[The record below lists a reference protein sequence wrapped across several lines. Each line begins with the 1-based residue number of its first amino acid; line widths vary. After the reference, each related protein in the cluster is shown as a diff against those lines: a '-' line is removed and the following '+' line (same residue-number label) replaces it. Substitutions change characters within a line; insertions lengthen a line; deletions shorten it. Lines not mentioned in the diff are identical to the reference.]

1 LLRGF
6 AQGRLTASEVFDA
19 ETLGAYLAISEAF
32 GAHHALRWHNQ
43 RFYVNPITL
52 KLEPIAFDANLPQRE
67 TAEVSVIRNEPIAA
81 AMLRDPLV
89 MARFREVLGQLADE
103 AESGE
108 LGDKL
113 VASEQRFYDVLKTEY
128 IFLPP
133 YPSAQVSARTLALL
147 DEPDD
152 FFTAPVDREIEGL
165 VGPDL
170 YPVPVHAYRIKDG
183 DAEYLEI
190 RNAIPH
196 GVEVTG
202 IAPEGVGSEPPV
214 IALAGLPTTLAARE
228 LDSIGDAIRI
238 VLPENLR
245 EAGLLAVG
253 TAGGRDFSVPVVP
266 YFPASDGPAIPVGKL
281 EDILSAYSFLELNR
295 ADNSITAKPG
305 VWDVPE
311 LISLP
316 PGYNLRLGPATE
328 LRFGADAALVVRGQV
343 FFKGSAEQ
351 PVRMGPAD
359 GAETWLG
366 IAVMDAGGLSEWRNV
381 EIEWTRGVAIGPWL
395 LMGGT
400 NFYRSPVMIERAGIR
415 HHKGEDGLNIIS
427 SNFTVRDL
435 EIEDTLSD
443 GFDCDFCTGEV
454 YGGRFTQIGTA
465 GGGDGIDVSLSDIS
479 VVGTEFK
486 DVSDKA
492 ISIGEQSRATAKD
505 LRVSASG
512 TGAAAK
518 DGSYLL
524 LEDSEISD
532 AKVAALMAY
541 IKKPEFGA
549 AELIARNLKLTGN
562 RTIAVA
568 QTGSRI
574 EIDGI
579 PVQAEDV
586 DVDVMYDTIM
596 RPGLR
601 RPQAEAEPEREQ
613 NDAGT

>member
-1 LLRGF
+1 
-6 AQGRLTASEVFDA
+6 
-19 ETLGAYLAISEAF
+19 
-32 GAHHALRWHNQ
+32 
-43 RFYVNPITL
+43 
-52 KLEPIAFDANLPQRE
+52 
-67 TAEVSVIRNEPIAA
+67 
-81 AMLRDPLV
+81 
-89 MARFREVLGQLADE
+89 
-103 AESGE
+103 
-108 LGDKL
+108 
-113 VASEQRFYDVLKTEY
+113 
-128 IFLPP
+128 
-133 YPSAQVSARTLALL
+133 
-147 DEPDD
+147 
-152 FFTAPVDREIEGL
+152 
-165 VGPDL
+165 
-170 YPVPVHAYRIKDG
+170 
-183 DAEYLEI
+183 
-190 RNAIPH
+190 
-196 GVEVTG
+196 
-202 IAPEGVGSEPPV
+202 
-214 IALAGLPTTLAARE
+214 
-228 LDSIGDAIRI
+228 
-238 VLPENLR
+238 
-245 EAGLLAVG
+245 
-253 TAGGRDFSVPVVP
+253 
-266 YFPASDGPAIPVGKL
+266 
-281 EDILSAYSFLELNR
+281 
-295 ADNSITAKPG
+295 
-305 VWDVPE
+305 
-311 LISLP
+311 
-316 PGYNLRLGPATE
+316 
-328 LRFGADAALVVRGQV
+328 
-343 FFKGSAEQ
+343 
-351 PVRMGPAD
+351 
-359 GAETWLG
+359 
-366 IAVMDAGGLSEWRNV
+366 
-381 EIEWTRGVAIGPWL
+381 
-395 LMGGT
+395 MGGT